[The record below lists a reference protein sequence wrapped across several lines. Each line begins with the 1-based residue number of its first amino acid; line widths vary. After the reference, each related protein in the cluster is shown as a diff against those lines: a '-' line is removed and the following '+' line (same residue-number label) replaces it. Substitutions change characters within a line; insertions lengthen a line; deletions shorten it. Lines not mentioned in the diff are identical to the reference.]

1 MPLFYSRPRP
11 LDRESDANL
20 FISRPKNFNFAGK
33 TNAIPLLAD
42 EFPMASA
49 YYPIVFADGPTPV
62 PAAIVGLNND
72 KNLMLDAKGQWRDGA
87 YIPAYVRRYPFILM
101 EEPTQKQLVLCMDEA
116 SELFGPSGDFKLFE
130 DGKPSEF
137 TQGAM
142 EFCAGLRQQGEGTD
156 AFVKALKEYDLL
168 QSHDTAITLPNG
180 TQMQLKGFLI
190 VDPQKF
196 DSLPDNIYLEWRRKG
211 WVGLVYAHLL
221 SSHRWQYLAGLQ
233 NKA

>member
-1 MPLFYSRPRP
+1 MPLFYSKPRP
-11 LDRESDANL
+11 LDRETDSTL
-20 FISRPKNFNFAGK
+20 HISRPKNFNFAQK

-42 EFPMASA
+42 EFPMAAA

-72 KNLMLDAKGQWRDGA
+72 KNMMIDRTGQWRDGA

-101 EEPTQKQLVLCMDEA
+101 EEPTQKQLVLCIDED
-116 SELFGPSGDFKLFE
+116 SDMFGPTGDFDLFK
-130 DGKPSEF
+130 DGQPTEF

-142 EFCAGLRQQGEGTD
+142 EFCAGLRQQGESTD
-156 AFVKALKEYDLL
+156 AFVKALKEFDLL
-168 QSHDTAITLPNG
+168 QPHDTSVTLPNG

-190 VDPQKF
+190 IDPQKF
-196 DSLPDNIYLEWRRKG
+196 DNLPDNIYLDWRRKG

-221 SSHRWQYLAGLQ
+221 SSHRWQYLASLQ
-233 NKA
+233 TRV